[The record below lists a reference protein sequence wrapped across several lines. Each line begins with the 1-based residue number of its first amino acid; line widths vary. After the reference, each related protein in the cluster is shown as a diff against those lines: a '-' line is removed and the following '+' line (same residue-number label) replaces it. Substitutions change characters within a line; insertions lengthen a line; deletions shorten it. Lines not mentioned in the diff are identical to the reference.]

1 MPWFTLSRVELE
13 CVPVSDNTEFEA
25 YLTRFQERVGLIDVG
40 QYGRFRDRLV
50 RKLDEVEFKA
60 LATQH
65 VSLASQ
71 MSEKITNG
79 DTIDESLLLE
89 IRRVEFDLLIEDSK
103 FIL

>member
-1 MPWFTLSRVELE
+1 MSEP
-13 CVPVSDNTEFEA
+13 TEFEL
-25 YLTRFQERVGLIDVG
+25 YLLRFGDRVGSIETG

-50 RKLDEVEFKA
+50 RKLDEREFAA

-65 VSLASQ
+65 KNLTGQ
-71 MSEKITNG
+71 MNTKVTNG
-79 DTIDESLLLE
+79 DTIDEGLLLE